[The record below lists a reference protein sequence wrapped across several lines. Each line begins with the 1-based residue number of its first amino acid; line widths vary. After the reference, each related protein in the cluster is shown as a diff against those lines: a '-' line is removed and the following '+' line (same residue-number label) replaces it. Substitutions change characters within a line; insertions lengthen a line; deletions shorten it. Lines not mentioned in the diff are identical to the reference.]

1 MKELIHDNHDLQI
14 KLVDLFVDY
23 TDIDSAVEWTKF
35 YNLQDFEIPEQ
46 IIIRRQEI
54 LKGDA
59 IPRPLIIKSSTWLSK
74 QSEDNIYKPIILPSD
89 IVYIELDT
97 DVDPFLNRLEVRS
110 FIKYFCFL
118 IILFKVFSL

>member
-23 TDIDSAVEWTKF
+23 TDIDSAVEWAKF
-35 YNLQDFEIPEQ
+35 YNLQDSEIPEQ
-46 IIIRRQEI
+46 VKIRRQEI

-59 IPRPLIIKSSTWLSK
+59 IPQPLPIKSSTWLSK
-74 QSEDNIYKPIILPSD
+74 QSEDNIYKPIISSSD

-97 DVDPFLNRLEVRS
+97 DVDPFLNRLEVRNL
-110 FIKYFCFL
+110 IK
-118 IILFKVFSL
+118 